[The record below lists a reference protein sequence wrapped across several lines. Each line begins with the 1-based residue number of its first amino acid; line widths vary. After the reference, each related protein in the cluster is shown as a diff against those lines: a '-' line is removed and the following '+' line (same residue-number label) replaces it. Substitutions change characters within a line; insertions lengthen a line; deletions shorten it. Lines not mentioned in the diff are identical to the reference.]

1 MVYPYCGEIFLRA
14 VNCPLVHPSPTG
26 QAARSLRH
34 FPSGHVCPSARFLGA
49 ETYIMS
55 QDPSLIYD
63 YPCIYY
69 GNHIDNIYI
78 IQIYI

>member
-14 VNCPLVHPSPTG
+14 VNCPVVHPSGPTG

-34 FPSGHVCPSARFLGA
+34 FPSGHVCPSAQFLGA

-63 YPCIYY
+63 YLCIY
-69 GNHIDNIYI
+69 GNYIDNI
-78 IQIYI
+78 